1 MNGGGFGNIEG
12 RDDKNVVIDV
22 NPGILNFQCME
33 YIFYIIAWRS

>member
-22 NPGILNFQCME
+22 NPGIIILCME
-33 YIFYIIAWRS
+33 YTLIIAA

>member
-22 NPGILNFQCME
+22 NPGI
-33 YIFYIIAWRS
+33 IIEERKGVGAYNSKP